1 MIDPLTAA
9 AATTGLALVG
19 VASATWQLRRRVRRV
34 EAQAARLR
42 RQLQAEYHAANHD
55 PLTGLPNRRGFFRHG
70 EALVADPGRHPLVAV
85 VLDLDD
91 FKLVNDRFGHA
102 VGDQVLVTVARRF
115 ADWAAYRGGP
125 ADTGAGPGPGQGP
138 GNLVGRLGGDE
149 FAGLLSASSTDPVRL
164 RHAAWRLTDLLAAP
178 IPVGGHTVR
187 VSVSAGMAGVPA
199 ASSLSDALHHADA
212 AMYRA
217 KHGSRPETPAGPLTL
232 TAASASE

>member
-9 AATTGLALVG
+9 AATTGLAFVG
-19 VASATWQLRRRVRRV
+19 VASASWHLRRRVRRV

-55 PLTGLPNRRGFFRHG
+55 PLTGLPNRRGFFRRG
-70 EALVADPGRHPLVAV
+70 EALVADPNRHPLVAV

-102 VGDQVLVTVARRF
+102 VGDRVLVTVARRF
-115 ADWAAYRGGP
+115 AVWAAYRTGP
-125 ADTGAGPGPGQGP
+125 DDTGPVP

-149 FAGLLSASSTDPVRL
+149 FAGLLSASSTDPDRL

-212 AMYRA
+212 AMYRS
-217 KHGSRPETPAGPLTL
+217 KHGGRLETPAERLTL

>member
-1 MIDPLTAA
+1 MIDPLTATA
-9 AATTGLALVG
+9 AATGLAFVG
-19 VASATWQLRRRVRRV
+19 VASASWHLRRRVRRV
-34 EAQAARLR
+34 EAQAARLH
-42 RQLQAEYHAANHD
+42 RQLLAEYHAANHD
-55 PLTGLPNRRGFFRHG
+55 PLTGLPNRRGFFRRG
-70 EALVADPGRHPLVAV
+70 DALVADPGRHPLVAV

-125 ADTGAGPGPGQGP
+125 ADTVPSA

-149 FAGLLSASSTDPVRL
+149 FAGLLSASNADPDRL

-178 IPVGGHTVR
+178 IPIAGHLVR
-187 VSVSAGMAGVPA
+187 VSVSVGMGGVPA

-217 KHGSRPETPAGPLTL
+217 KHGGRPETPAATLTL
-232 TAASASE
+232 TGASAPE